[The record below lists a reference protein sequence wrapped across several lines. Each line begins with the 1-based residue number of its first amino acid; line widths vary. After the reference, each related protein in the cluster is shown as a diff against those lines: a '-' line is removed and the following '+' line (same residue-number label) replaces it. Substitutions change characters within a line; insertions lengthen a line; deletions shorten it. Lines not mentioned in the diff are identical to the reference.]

1 MVSASSFLLAS
12 DDLSEWLSLGSVFR
26 KYYLI
31 RLLATRLYDG
41 DDDSD
46 DLNVFCIDIYLAD
59 MPP

>member
-1 MVSASSFLLAS
+1 MYVTV
-12 DDLSEWLSLGSVFR
+12 WLSLGSVFR

-46 DLNVFCIDIYLAD
+46 DDLNVFCIDIYLAD